1 MRVIAGS
8 AKGRR
13 LRAGKGR
20 AVRPTADKVKGALF
34 NILASRFD
42 LQSAGILDLFAG
54 SGGLGIE
61 ALSRGA
67 GHVTFVDESAAAIR
81 VLRDNLRACRMEEA
95 ARVLSVPVPRALAQ
109 LARQQVHF
117 DGVLLDP
124 PYGQGLV
131 DQTLAAIA
139 AHGLVRPGGWAMVE
153 HHVDETPAAAYG
165 PLRLTQARRYGKT
178 ALALFVASEATSDEP

>member
-13 LRAGKGR
+13 LHAGKGQ

-42 LQSAGILDLFAG
+42 LRSARLLDLYAG
-54 SGGLGIE
+54 SGSLGIE

-67 GHVTFVDESAAAIR
+67 SHVTFVDESAASIH
-81 VLRDNLRACRMEEA
+81 VLRDNLRACRMDGA
-95 ARVLSVPVPRALAQ
+95 ARVLRLPAMRALVQ
-109 LARQQVHF
+109 LARQPVAF

-124 PYGQGLV
+124 PYGHGLV
-131 DQTLAAIA
+131 EQTLAAIA
-139 AHGLVRPGGWAMVE
+139 AHGVVHPGGWVMAE

-165 PLRLTQARRYGKT
+165 SLRLTQTRRYGKT
-178 ALALFVASEATSDEP
+178 ALALFVALEATSA

>member
-13 LRAGKGR
+13 LHAGTGQ

-42 LQSAGILDLFAG
+42 LRSASVLDLFAG
-54 SGGLGIE
+54 SGNLGIE

-67 GHVTFVDESAAAIR
+67 SHVTFVDGSGLAIR
-81 VLRDNLRACRMEEA
+81 LLRDNLRACRMEGA
-95 ARVLSVPVPRALAQ
+95 ARVLHVPVVRALAQ
-109 LARQQVHF
+109 CARAQVRF

-124 PYGQGLV
+124 PYGHGLV
-131 DQTLAAIA
+131 DHTLAALA
-139 AHGLVRPGGWAMVE
+139 VHGVVQPGGWVMVE
-153 HHVDETPAAAYG
+153 HHVGEAPAAAYG
-165 PLRLTQARRYGKT
+165 SLRLTQTWRYGKT
-178 ALALFVASEATSDEP
+178 ALALFVAPEATSADG